1 MASAHVISILPV
13 FRKASKTQKNY
24 PETKIFPPPPSSPSM
39 NDLQLVLNLYPEQN
53 EEYSPVIYPSVTY
66 GY

>member
-13 FRKASKTQKNY
+13 FWKASKTQKNY
-24 PETKIFPPPPSSPSM
+24 PETKIFPLPPSSPSM

-53 EEYSPVIYPSVTY
+53 GEYSPVIHPSVTY